1 MRTRVSMFWAT
12 LVASS
17 IAAGCTIA
25 EIKADNTR
33 REQQVKVKEQQLQ
46 QAQHTQASLQDER
59 LRLAEDLRTR
69 ELSVAEL
76 QGRLLQLQRLN
87 AATAANT
94 QEQLQK
100 KAARDKQLGDA
111 ARQIKAVEQDTTSTP
126 DAKAR
131 HLDAVK
137 QQLRKT
143 LELLSET

>member
-1 MRTRVSMFWAT
+1 MRTRFSMFWPT
-12 LVASS
+12 LAASCV
-17 IAAGCTIA
+17 AAGCTIA

-33 REQQVKVKEQQLQ
+33 REQQVQVKEQQLQ
-46 QAQHTQASLQDER
+46 QAQQTHASLQDER

-69 ELSVAEL
+69 ELSIAEL
-76 QGRLLQLQRLN
+76 RERLLQLQRLN

-100 KAARDKQLGDA
+100 KASRDKQLGDA
-111 ARQIKAVEQDTTSTP
+111 ARQIKAVEQDTASTP